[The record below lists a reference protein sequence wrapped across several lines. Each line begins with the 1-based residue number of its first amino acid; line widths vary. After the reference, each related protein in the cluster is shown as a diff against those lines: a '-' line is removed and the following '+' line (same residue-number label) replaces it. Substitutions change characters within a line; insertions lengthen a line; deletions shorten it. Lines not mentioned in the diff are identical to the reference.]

1 MANNERGRTPR
12 GRDEVITAAEM
23 RDDGTTGIIDERPVA
38 ARREVVEER
47 PVVERPVVTPP
58 PRRSSGNMG
67 WLWGLLGLAA
77 LVLLGLLLW
86 ALFAGD
92 EAEVPVIGARE
103 FPAIVAGE
111 AGAIGADNL
120 VQVRGVVRIFRIA
133 DIEREIG
140 ADLDDNLYRDWEGK
154 PVVIATEVDRV
165 VTRPQFDPGFA
176 NARLVTID
184 RLTEEPNLFAG
195 QRVVLTGEVEEL
207 LGARGFVLT
216 ED

>member
-1 MANNERGRTPR
+1 MATTTTATPYR
-12 GRDEVITAAEM
+12 E
-23 RDDGTTGIIDERPVA
+23 GT
-38 ARREVVEER
+38 RRN
-47 PVVERPVVTPP
+47 T
-58 PRRSSGNMG
+58 SAG
-67 WLWGLLGLAA
+67 WASALLALAA
-77 LVLLGLLLW
+77 LVILGLILW

-103 FPAIVAGE
+103 FPAIQAGE

-140 ADLDDNLYRDWEGK
+140 ADLDDGLYEDFEGR

-165 VTRPQFDPGFA
+165 VTRPQFDPAFA

-184 RLTEEPNLFAG
+184 RLAEEPNLFVG